1 MKKIL
6 YKSLFKD
13 CFIFFLISLFSA
25 AIIIW
30 VFQAVN
36 YLDLMVDDGRDFL
49 VYINYTLLN
58 FPKIL
63 TKLIPFVIFF
73 SIFYIISKYETNNE
87 LMILWNIGINK
98 IELVNFFLKLSLVI
112 LVLQLFLTIFLV
124 PSFQDLSRKLIRN
137 SELSFEESL
146 FKPKKFN
153 DTIKNLTIYIDNK
166 DQNNFLENVYIKKD
180 INQNSFQVTFA
191 KKGKFIKKGNNNV
204 LELFDGETINKNEN
218 KISNF
223 TFSKSDFYFLENET
237 GIFETNKI
245 QEMSTKDIFAC
256 LNKILKLDLNIFTD
270 IDKNTQNSFI
280 QLTELNKRYNNI
292 TLINEYCDYYEYRKL
307 LKNITIMP
315 LNYNIDQINIG
326 SGILY
331 SCISHEIIPIIPSKT
346 DYLEEVLVSGSNLSA
361 NNLDQFA
368 NSILEIIKNYDNY
381 LNKIKI
387 SSKKLKNLI
396 ENDVLVK
403 NILN

>member
-98 IELVNFFLKLSLVI
+98 IELVNFFLKFSLFI
-112 LVLQLFLTIFLV
+112 LLLQLFLTTFLV
-124 PSFQDLSRKLIRN
+124 PSFQDLSRKLIRS

-180 INQNSFQVTFA
+180 INKNSFQVTFA
-191 KKGKFIKKGNNNV
+191 KQGKFIKKGNNNV
-204 LELFDGETINKNEN
+204 LELYDGETINKNDN

-237 GIFETNKI
+237 GILEFNKI
-245 QEMSTKDIFAC
+245 QEMSTIDMFAC
-256 LNKILKLDLNIFTD
+256 LNKILNLNLKMFGEV
-270 IDKNTQNSFI
+270 
-280 QLTELNKRYNNI
+280 TENNKHNCNI
-292 TLINEYCDYYEYRKL
+292 TGIENIYKELYKRFILPLYVPILILITQL
-307 LKNITIMP
+307 L
-315 LNYNIDQINIG
+315 
-326 SGILY
+326 
-331 SCISHEIIPIIPSKT
+331 
-346 DYLEEVLVSGSNLSA
+346 
-361 NNLDQFA
+361 
-368 NSILEIIKNYDNY
+368 IIKNKENKNY
-381 LNKIKI
+381 LKFKII
-387 SSKKLKNLI
+387 IFLFGFFLIIFSESSLKMVQNNII
-396 ENDVLVK
+396 ENFDIIFFPI
-403 NILN
+403 ILGLFFYIYFFYYFKFRYIKRHTLT

>member
-204 LELFDGETINKNEN
+204 LELYDGETINKNDN

-237 GIFETNKI
+237 GILQSNKI
-245 QEMSTKDIFAC
+245 QEMSTIDMFAC
-256 LNKILKLDLNIFTD
+256 LNKILNLNLKIFGEV
-270 IDKNTQNSFI
+270 
-280 QLTELNKRYNNI
+280 TENNKHNCNI
-292 TLINEYCDYYEYRKL
+292 TGIGNIYKELYKRFILPLYVPILILITQL
-307 LKNITIMP
+307 L
-315 LNYNIDQINIG
+315 
-326 SGILY
+326 
-331 SCISHEIIPIIPSKT
+331 
-346 DYLEEVLVSGSNLSA
+346 
-361 NNLDQFA
+361 
-368 NSILEIIKNYDNY
+368 IIKNKENKNY
-381 LNKIKI
+381 SKFKI
-387 SSKKLKNLI
+387 SVFLFGFFLIIFSESSLKMVQNNII
-396 ENDVLVK
+396 ENFDIIFFPI
-403 NILN
+403 ILGLFFYIYFFYYFKFRYIKRHTLI

>member
-112 LVLQLFLTIFLV
+112 LVLQLFLTTFLV

-180 INQNSFQVTFA
+180 INENSFQVTFA

-204 LELFDGETINKNEN
+204 LELYNGETINKNDN

-237 GIFETNKI
+237 GILEFNKI
-245 QEMSTKDIFAC
+245 QEMSTIDMFAC
-256 LNKILKLDLNIFTD
+256 LNKILNLNLKIFGEVTENNKHNCS
-270 IDKNTQNSFI
+270 IEGIGNIYKELYKRFILPLYVPILILITQ
-280 QLTELNKRYNNI
+280 
-292 TLINEYCDYYEYRKL
+292 L
-307 LKNITIMP
+307 L
-315 LNYNIDQINIG
+315 
-326 SGILY
+326 
-331 SCISHEIIPIIPSKT
+331 
-346 DYLEEVLVSGSNLSA
+346 
-361 NNLDQFA
+361 
-368 NSILEIIKNYDNY
+368 IIKNKENKNYSKFKIIIFLFGFFLIIFSESSLKMVQNNIIDNFDIIFFPIILGLFFY
-381 LNKIKI
+381 IYFFYYFKFRYIKRHT
-387 SSKKLKNLI
+387 LI
-396 ENDVLVK
+396 
-403 NILN
+403 